1 MRNRLVTV
9 MVLLVSAL
17 LLLSVTLTAQQ
28 AQGQRQ
34 GGRNDAPPAAP
45 PDNRPFDAK
54 DLSGYWL
61 RSTVRPKDH
70 PPLTP
75 AGVKAM
81 EGRRPDYLTK
91 VPTENNDPMYKC
103 NPQGFPRLV
112 WEENE
117 PIEIVMTPNRIL
129 QLFQWE
135 RTLRELWLDGR
146 PLPSGENLENIG
158 PNWYGHSVARWEG
171 NTLVVQTTGVD
182 PRAWLDEYAN
192 PKSYDAL
199 YEERYT
205 RISYDRI
212 EGQFTINDP
221 KIFTAPWVHPK
232 STFTRM
238 PDRSVTF
245 FGWKGLFSGVTD
257 AICAPAN
264 EIDDFNKRIRDPA
277 LSGERK

>member
-1 MRNRLVTV
+1 MRNRFVSV
-9 MVLLVSAL
+9 MSVLVSAL
-17 LLLSVTLTAQQ
+17 LLLSLTAFAQG
-28 AQGQRQ
+28 QGQRQ
-34 GGRNDAPPAAP
+34 GGRGQAAAPRP

-61 RSTVRPKDH
+61 KNTVRPKEH

-75 AGVKAM
+75 AGVEAM
-81 EGRRPDYLTK
+81 KGRTPDSLAK
-91 VPTENNDPMYKC
+91 VPTESNDPMYKC

-117 PIEIVMTPNRIL
+117 PIEIVMLPNRIL

-146 PLPSGENLENIG
+146 PLPSGENLDNIG

-182 PRAWLDEYAN
+182 ERAWLDQYGN
-192 PKSYDAL
+192 PKSFDAV

-205 RISYDRI
+205 RTSYDII
-212 EGQFTINDP
+212 EGQLTINDP
-221 KIFTAPWVHPK
+221 KMFTAPWVHPK
-232 STFTRM
+232 STFTRL

-257 AICAPAN
+257 GICAPAN
-264 EIDDFNKRIRDPA
+264 EIDDFDKRIRDPA
-277 LSGERK
+277 VLGDKK

>member
-1 MRNRLVTV
+1 M
-9 MVLLVSAL
+9 
-17 LLLSVTLTAQQ
+17 
-28 AQGQRQ
+28 
-34 GGRNDAPPAAP
+34 
-45 PDNRPFDAK
+45 
-54 DLSGYWL
+54 
-61 RSTVRPKDH
+61 
-70 PPLTP
+70 TP

-135 RTLRELWLDGR
+135 RTLRELWMDGR
-146 PLPSGENLENIG
+146 ALPSGENLENIG
-158 PNWYGHSVARWEG
+158 PNWYGHSVAHWEG
-171 NTLVVQTTGVD
+171 NTLVVMTTGVD
-182 PRAWLDEYAN
+182 PRAWSDEYGN

-205 RISYDRI
+205 RVSFDKI

-221 KIFTAPWVHPK
+221 KVYTAPWVHPK
-232 STFTRM
+232 STFTRI
-238 PDRSVTF
+238 PDRSTTF

-257 AICAPAN
+257 AICAPIN
-264 EIDDFNKRIRDPA
+264 EVDDFDKRIRDPA
-277 LSGERK
+277 VTGVK